1 MIAAILL
8 LLFLMF
14 WIFAGLG
21 AFIMSLVCF
30 GYSGTIIDKIVGF
43 ILAIFFGPFYWFFYG
58 FNTFYC
64 KKNI

>member
-1 MIAAILL
+1 
-8 LLFLMF
+8 MF